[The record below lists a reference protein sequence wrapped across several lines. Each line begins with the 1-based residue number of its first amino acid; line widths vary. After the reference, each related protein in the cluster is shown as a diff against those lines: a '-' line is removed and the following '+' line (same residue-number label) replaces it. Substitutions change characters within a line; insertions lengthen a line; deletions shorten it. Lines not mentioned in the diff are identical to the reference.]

1 MADIQALKSIYR
13 RLAAQEAGTSLAA
26 QKTYLEG
33 IFSAHAKNVDEGD
46 VVGVSIN
53 KLGSSSAWLHRG
65 ATSEERAHAVNLALV
80 DLEGEI
86 QGLGSMSAP
95 APLIMR
101 FGESPFSTLG

>member
-1 MADIQALKSIYR
+1 VADIQTLKSIYR
-13 RLAAQEAGTSLAA
+13 RLAAQEAGTSLPA
-26 QKTYLEG
+26 QKAYLDR
-33 IFSAHAKNVDEGD
+33 IFTAHAKNVDEGD
-46 VVGVSIN
+46 VVGTSIS
-53 KLGSSSAWLHRG
+53 KLGSNSAWLHRG

-86 QGLGSMSAP
+86 AGLGSVTAP